1 MMYNDANARVL
12 RLRRSH
18 ASCQYDND
26 GREISCSCRAAVT
39 GSKALAEMLTSL
51 IGGASPIGYSS
62 RTRGST
68 KPYTMSTRMTM
79 NTRNAP

>member
-1 MMYNDANARVL
+1 MYSDVNARVL

-26 GREISCSCRAAVT
+26 GREISCTRRSATT
-39 GSKALAEMLTSL
+39 GSNALAEMLESL
-51 IGGASPIGYSS
+51 MVRSAIGYSS

-68 KPYTMSTRMTM
+68 KPYTMSTRITM